1 MRRFLLDTNI
11 LLGLARGAPWARWA
25 YNRFGLGNSE
35 VIYYTSV
42 VCVGE
47 LLALAEK
54 FGWGHQRRIRLERL
68 LEEWPALPITDPDI
82 LTAYALIDAWSC
94 GKQVTA
100 PGGAS
105 PPKSAV
111 KMGKNDLWVA
121 ATAHAT
127 GAVLL
132 STDGDFEHLDG
143 VWLQYQHVDQAA
155 TPD

>member
-11 LLGLARGAPWARWA
+11 LLGLTRKAPWANWA
-25 YNRFGLGNSE
+25 YSHFDLGSPA

-47 LLALAEK
+47 LRALAEK
-54 FGWGHQRRIRLERL
+54 FGWGRQNRTRMDSVLKEL
-68 LEEWPALPITDPDI
+68 PVLPIKEPDI
-82 LTAYALIDAWSC
+82 LTAYALIDAWSS
-94 GKQVTA
+94 GRKVTA

-105 PPKSAV
+105 PPKPAV

-121 ATAHAT
+121 ATAHAS
-127 GAVLL
+127 GAILL

-143 VWLQYQHVDQAA
+143 VWFRYEPVDQAA

>member
-1 MRRFLLDTNI
+1 M

-25 YNRFGLGNSE
+25 YNHFGLGNSE

-54 FGWGHQRRIRLERL
+54 FGWGHQRRSQLNRL

-121 ATAHAT
+121 ATARAT
-127 GAVLL
+127 RAVLL

-143 VWLQYQHVDQAA
+143 VWLQYERVYQAA
-155 TPD
+155 TSD